1 MRYLPCKLLLACAA
15 LLFGL
20 PALVAETRGVKRVE
34 IKTSAGETVG
44 LYEESHALVIGV
56 SDYTNGWPKLPGVR
70 KDVKAVTAA
79 LESHGFNVEVV
90 VDAKDYD
97 ALDDA
102 FTGFI
107 RRHGRKPE
115 NRLLFYFAG
124 HGHTV
129 KNYGEEMGYIIPT
142 TSPNPNRDL
151 NGFLDSAMD
160 MQQVEVY
167 AKRIRSKH
175 ALFLFDSCFSGSL
188 FALSRA
194 VPENISYKT
203 AKPVRQFIT
212 SGSADEQVPDTSI
225 FRQQFVAAL
234 RGEGD
239 TDGDRYITAIELGE
253 FLQKTVVNYSR
264 NAQHPQ
270 YGKIRNP
277 NLDKGDFVF
286 VLPMP
291 TPQPEPSVISK
302 EEPQPEKQLDVEAWA
317 MVEDSDD
324 PENFRFFIEQFP
336 DSPRVKLARLKLKL
350 LERKP
355 EHVKEAEP
363 KPKTVTESP
372 PVATATVEET
382 SDASLAGT
390 PIPLTPKQEPQP
402 KKTPKLVK
410 EAEPEPVKEA
420 ELEPVKETEPE
431 PPPTVEVPDEA
442 PSETVVA
449 SERDMTWHYVTLGIA
464 GVALLQS
471 LSNANQ
477 FNALASKNQELANSY
492 ASSPSAATK
501 SEYQSNQS
509 KMKSYK
515 SQVQLWDTI
524 TLLALGVEAYL
535 WFSESP
541 DTMASRFSPRVLAFS
556 SPQAPRGFNLKWQWQ
571 F

>member
-1 MRYLPCKLLLACAA
+1 
-15 LLFGL
+15 
-20 PALVAETRGVKRVE
+20 
-34 IKTSAGETVG
+34 
-44 LYEESHALVIGV
+44 
-56 SDYTNGWPKLPGVR
+56 
-70 KDVKAVTAA
+70 
-79 LESHGFNVEVV
+79 
-90 VDAKDYD
+90 
-97 ALDDA
+97 
-102 FTGFI
+102 
-107 RRHGRKPE
+107 
-115 NRLLFYFAG
+115 
-124 HGHTV
+124 
-129 KNYGEEMGYIIPT
+129 
-142 TSPNPNRDL
+142 
-151 NGFLDSAMD
+151 
-160 MQQVEVY
+160 
-167 AKRIRSKH
+167 
-175 ALFLFDSCFSGSL
+175 
-188 FALSRA
+188 
-194 VPENISYKT
+194 
-203 AKPVRQFIT
+203 
-212 SGSADEQVPDTSI
+212 
-225 FRQQFVAAL
+225 
-234 RGEGD
+234 
-239 TDGDRYITAIELGE
+239 
-253 FLQKTVVNYSR
+253 
-264 NAQHPQ
+264 
-270 YGKIRNP
+270 
-277 NLDKGDFVF
+277 
-286 VLPMP
+286 P

-317 MVEDSDD
+317 MVEGSDD

-420 ELEPVKETEPE
+420 EPE
-431 PPPTVEVPDEA
+431 PPPTIEAPDEA

-477 FNALASKNQELANSY
+477 FNALATKNQELADSY
-492 ASSPSAATK
+492 ASSSSAATK